1 MVWQDNSLGVK
12 TLPRTASRCFVLRDG
27 DLGLFWRASCSRGGV
42 VGLVP
47 KKRTYDGTPKPGL
60 TVAFNRLSVTADN
73 PVNEVIGLV
82 LRHKPLLHQE
92 VVELDLQ
99 SQLTYND

>member
-1 MVWQDNSLGVK
+1 MV
-12 TLPRTASRCFVLRDG
+12 
-27 DLGLFWRASCSRGGV
+27 GGQS
-42 VGLVP
+42 
-47 KKRTYDGTPKPGL
+47 TYDGTPKPGL

-82 LRHKPLLHQE
+82 LRDKPLSHQE

-99 SQLTYND
+99 SQLTYNH